1 MQRFARL
8 LSWSGGKDAAY
19 ALSDQQALF
28 STYDEAT
35 RWLPHTRVPI
45 EAVEAQARALG
56 LPLVTVPLPSPW
68 DQDEYEERLR
78 RALAEL
84 APGASM
90 AFGDLYLTDLRA
102 AREGALHQVGL
113 VAAFPG
119 WTTDTAGRAAAIV
132 DAGVR
137 AVVVS
142 VDTRALSPDF
152 LGRSFDTAFLTD
164 LPPEV
169 DPCGERGEFQTFV
182 VDHPRFSSG
191 LRLTVGDRFVDGDHA
206 LLELRLT

>member
-1 MQRFARL
+1 MQRYARL

-19 ALSDQQALF
+19 ALSDEQALF

-68 DQDEYEERLR
+68 DQGRYEERLR
-78 RALAEL
+78 HTLADL

-90 AFGDLYLTDLRA
+90 AFGDLHLTDLRA
-102 AREGALHQVGL
+102 AREGALRQVGL
-113 VAAFPG
+113 VATFPG
-119 WTTDTAGRAAAIV
+119 WTTATAQRAASIV
-132 DAGVR
+132 AAGVR

-152 LGRSFDTAFLTD
+152 LVRSFDASLLAD

-182 VDHPRFSSG
+182 LDHPRFSTPVD
-191 LRLTVGDRFVDGDHA
+191 LTVGDQVTEGDHA
-206 LLELRLT
+206 LLQLLMP